1 MSRLDWA
8 KGGLYE
14 PDPARAQQYR
24 DFVEPD
30 RVITVIRDLTP
41 EEKRELARREARR
54 RQAHRRKR
62 SSAKKAKPIKKPALV
77 KAKQKQIDKKPLTP
91 EESLAAEVR
100 RVARAERRRAAK
112 AALHQQYLSKA
123 RRQQAVMAAKKK
135 THLEAWAEKQQGV
148 RADRE
153 SLHRVWRAKLLPD
166 ADMKPSSG

>member
-41 EEKRELARREARR
+41 EEKRELARREGRR
-54 RQAHRRKR
+54 RRAHRRKGP
-62 SSAKKAKPIKKPALV
+62 SAKKAQPVKKAAPV
-77 KAKQKQIDKKPLTP
+77 KAKQKQIEKKPLTP
-91 EESLAAEVR
+91 EEKLAKAW
-100 RVARAERRRAAK
+100 AASRAEARRAAK
-112 AALHQQYLSKA
+112 AEAYLNKV
-123 RRQQAVMAAKKK
+123 RRQKAAMAAKKK
-135 THLEAWAEKQQGV
+135 THLEAWAEKQQGL

-153 SLHRVWRAKLLPD
+153 SLHRVWRAKLLSD
-166 ADMKPSSG
+166 ADMEPSSG